1 MKNIIVSTLVFTS
14 LAIASSSPALA
25 ATAKKMEM
33 PPLARKHSCVACH
46 AIDKKMVGPT
56 WMDIARKYKDATQY
70 TYKGKEY
77 PLEEGLILKVSKGGS
92 GAWGS
97 MPMPANSPAV
107 KSADIKELVQFILR
121 LSK

>member
-1 MKNIIVSTLVFTS
+1 MKNIVVSTLMFTS
-14 LAIASSSPALA
+14 WVIASSSPALA

-46 AIDKKMVGPT
+46 AIDKKMVGPA
-56 WMDIARKYKDATQY
+56 WMDISRKYQGATQY
-70 TYKGKEY
+70 AYKGKEY
-77 PLEEGLILKVSKGGS
+77 TLEDGLILKVSKGGS
-92 GAWGS
+92 GVWGS

-107 KSADIKELVQFILR
+107 KPTDIKELVQFILR

>member
-1 MKNIIVSTLVFTS
+1 MSIIISTLVFTS
-14 LAIASSSPALA
+14 LVVASSSPALA

-46 AIDKKMVGPT
+46 AMDKKMVGPA
-56 WMDIARKYKDATQY
+56 WMDISRKYKGATEY
-70 TYKGKEY
+70 TFKGKMY

-92 GAWGS
+92 GVWGS

-107 KSADIKELVQFILR
+107 KPAEIKELVQFILR